1 MARRP
6 EITMRVVEETTS
18 AEASRRPG
26 IPVIPEKPLLD
37 PGIGSHP
44 PSRFGGKR
52 VLILSMLGL
61 AVLAAVLT
69 WRYVSRTETTVFQF
83 ARLERGRIDSSV
95 AATVACKRS
104 GRCAGRKPSL
114 QEYQGPLC
122 RL

>member
-44 PSRFGGKR
+44 PLRFGGKR
-52 VLILSMLGL
+52 GLILSMLGL

-69 WRYVSRTETTVFQF
+69 WPMCLGQR
-83 ARLERGRIDSSV
+83 RLYSNSLALNGAESTR
-95 AATVACKRS
+95 
-104 GRCAGRKPSL
+104 PSL
-114 QEYQGPLC
+114 PQ
-122 RL
+122 